1 MDWSLNDSFYLRVI
15 SVNLHFVLCQFPLVE
30 LLLLLGV
37 LLCAVPLL
45 PQLVDLLVP
54 VSERLLQAAQR
65 ALAAMALVL
74 NLKLAKQRS

>member
-1 MDWSLNDSFYLRVI
+1 M
-15 SVNLHFVLCQFPLVE
+15 NLHFVLCQFPLVE

-65 ALAAMALVL
+65 ALAAVALVL